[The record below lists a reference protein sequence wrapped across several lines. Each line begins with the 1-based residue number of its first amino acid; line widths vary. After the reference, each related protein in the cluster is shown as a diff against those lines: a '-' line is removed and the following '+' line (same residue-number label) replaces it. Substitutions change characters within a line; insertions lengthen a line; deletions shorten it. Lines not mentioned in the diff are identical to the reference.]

1 MKFIKVAANVES
13 EANLRLQ
20 FNSTDVSNLFV
31 NFARVSEFDRSTFFV
46 HLPEFAFL
54 SFQTYNNPN
63 SVNLLVL
70 FGTFCHI
77 VALLAWCS
85 LAVLR

>member
-1 MKFIKVAANVES
+1 MKFIKALANVES
-13 EANLRLQ
+13 QANLRLQ
-20 FNSTDVSNLFV
+20 FNSTDVSNLFD
-31 NFARVSEFDRSTFFV
+31 NFARVDEFDRITFFV
-46 HLPEFAFL
+46 YLPEFAFL
-54 SFQTYNNPN
+54 SFQTYNNPK